1 MEAADP
7 KQRQDTK
14 PLSATP
20 PPSDRVEDTGIID
33 LYSYGFTNGLL
44 KVDPDFFD
52 HWVEA
57 FDQERLYNLK
67 LHALIKEKEQLQE
80 RLRQTEES
88 RKELEKTIISNERSA
103 QETNRKIA
111 QTKQQADQQQKRE
124 ETFERAIEANTPHY
138 KLASVVLFILGAL
151 FFLMA
156 DVLFSQNVLTNVL
169 DLPGWEAWILA
180 IAVGAL
186 TLAVKPTVDRFFE
199 QPYIKGEN
207 KKRNYI
213 FLITVS
219 LLILTA
225 LGLLGAYR
233 NQAQHYTEQYVDL
246 ETKIQDIDN
255 KEARGEALTVEDM
268 KDKEDLQAEK
278 RKLDRQ
284 LYLDPR
290 ITTGFILI
298 SILFAVAG
306 AICLSIGLPAG
317 SQLIVRQRHRK
328 ELKQMLQQL
337 EALKAFLNQLYEQL
351 TEQETAAQIAR
362 KELSHLPE
370 PGDLRAEER
379 SLTQKEE
386 LLLEERARQKEQ
398 RHKQWYKLG
407 YLRGR
412 QYQLSDKLV
421 VHPSVL
427 GSVFHRPAR
436 SGSKNSRGSRH
447 HKEGKTSPQASNDR
461 STNYLHEQLR
471 EMIDYNFNK
480 QQNLNGKHED

>member
-1 MEAADP
+1 M
-7 KQRQDTK
+7 
-14 PLSATP
+14 
-20 PPSDRVEDTGIID
+20 
-33 LYSYGFTNGLL
+33 
-44 KVDPDFFD
+44 
-52 HWVEA
+52 EA

-111 QTKQQADQQQKRE
+111 QTKQQADQQQKQE

-255 KEARGEALTVEDM
+255 KE
-268 KDKEDLQAEK
+268 
-278 RKLDRQ
+278 
-284 LYLDPR
+284 
-290 ITTGFILI
+290 
-298 SILFAVAG
+298 
-306 AICLSIGLPAG
+306 
-317 SQLIVRQRHRK
+317 
-328 ELKQMLQQL
+328 
-337 EALKAFLNQLYEQL
+337 
-351 TEQETAAQIAR
+351 
-362 KELSHLPE
+362 
-370 PGDLRAEER
+370 
-379 SLTQKEE
+379 
-386 LLLEERARQKEQ
+386 
-398 RHKQWYKLG
+398 
-407 YLRGR
+407 
-412 QYQLSDKLV
+412 
-421 VHPSVL
+421 
-427 GSVFHRPAR
+427 RPW
-436 SGSKNSRGSRH
+436 
-447 HKEGKTSPQASNDR
+447 
-461 STNYLHEQLR
+461 
-471 EMIDYNFNK
+471 
-480 QQNLNGKHED
+480 